1 MLRVKDRVLV
11 RGNHMAVEALAS
23 LDQHHYGDSA
33 YIELDEDGHVV
44 AHGCDNCGMSESVA
58 TGAAIV
64 AATAGTKGQQ
74 DSDTTPL
81 VAATDA
87 VVAATDDAR
96 VMAATAQAEP
106 VADTE
111 PLLADAAGAGAGGG
125 AGGGAGAGATATAA
139 AADDAGS
146 SSSGNAKGKPECSKS
161 VLDHKPRFLYVGDH
175 VYGDTLA
182 SSHFA
187 DWDAICVVG
196 KH

>member
-1 MLRVKDRVLV
+1 MTFILLGGQVRALDDSTGFHWPTTPASFQKD
-11 RGNHMAVEALAS
+11 ALACLHGLAS
-23 LDQHHYGDSA
+23 VSHTCFQAIARWVSSDVEKVQQLEEYP
-33 YIELDEDGHVV
+33 V
-44 AHGCDNCGMSESVA
+44 APTAPA
-58 TGAAIV
+58 TTASSSSTAAAAS
-64 AATAGTKGQQ
+64 AATAT
-74 DSDTTPL
+74 
-81 VAATDA
+81 AT
-87 VVAATDDAR
+87 
-96 VMAATAQAEP
+96 
-106 VADTE
+106 
-111 PLLADAAGAGAGGG
+111 AGGG

-146 SSSGNAKGKPECSKS
+146 SSSSGKAKGKPECSKS